1 MSVNIKKVMFY
12 MPRKFV
18 TKLRYFYST
27 KKILNLKNP
36 RDFNEKII
44 YLMLEEFGKKEQNCA
59 DKYLVRNYVE
69 QKGLKDKLNKLY
81 GKYDNATEIQFNSLP
96 SEYVLKTNHG
106 CGCTIIKNKN
116 NNIDIKDAIKKL
128 DDSLKRNYAK
138 ETLEYQYDKITP
150 CILCEEYLKED
161 GKNMPTDYKFFCFN
175 GKAHFLLV
183 CGDRD
188 SNIRKVYYDLN
199 WNKMSCTKEKQIGD
213 FEKPK
218 NFEEMIKI
226 AEKLSED
233 FKFVRV
239 DLYNING
246 KIYFGELTF
255 TPRGGINNTIK
266 PEYLNEWGNLIKI

>member
-116 NNIDIKDAIKKL
+116 K
-128 DDSLKRNYAK
+128 
-138 ETLEYQYDKITP
+138 T
-150 CILCEEYLKED
+150 
-161 GKNMPTDYKFFCFN
+161 
-175 GKAHFLLV
+175 
-183 CGDRD
+183 
-188 SNIRKVYYDLN
+188 
-199 WNKMSCTKEKQIGD
+199 
-213 FEKPK
+213 
-218 NFEEMIKI
+218 
-226 AEKLSED
+226 
-233 FKFVRV
+233 
-239 DLYNING
+239 
-246 KIYFGELTF
+246 
-255 TPRGGINNTIK
+255 
-266 PEYLNEWGNLIKI
+266 